1 MRILIVEDSPLVQR
15 MYGLAFSQR
24 QHILMTAENGREA
37 LRILAESVDPID
49 LILLDL
55 RMPDMDG
62 VEFLAALSS
71 LPVPS
76 APVVLTTAEAPD
88 SSLLAEARHLGAA
101 AVVHKPWKPL
111 ELREVVRQVMP
122 EGVL

>member
-24 QHILMTAENGREA
+24 QHVLVTAENGREA
-37 LRILAESVDPID
+37 LRLMTESPDPFD

-55 RMPDMDG
+55 RMPDMNG
-62 VEFLAALSS
+62 AEFLAALRCYPIP
-71 LPVPS
+71 LV
-76 APVVLTTAEAPD
+76 PVVLTTGEPPD
-88 SSLLAEARHLGAA
+88 SPLLAEARHHGAT

-111 ELREVVRQVMP
+111 ELREVVRQVVP